1 MKNKIFKSIFLTV
14 TVSLTLFFAVIFGYM
29 YNHYSDRA
37 REDLEKKGE
46 YVSAGVEEYGVD
58 FLQTLDSG
66 TRVTYIANNGSV
78 IYDSMRDASE
88 LENHLEREEIRE
100 ALLTG
105 EGYSTRFSETFSE
118 STMYY
123 AVRLSDGTV
132 IRVST
137 SDWTAITMLTEVLGP
152 VLLVYIAVMLLAFLI
167 ASRMSQSIVKPINDI
182 DPEHPELLDA
192 YDELRPIIAKLSSQN
207 VKISRQMS
215 LLRQREREFNSI
227 TLNMSE
233 GMVVINSRAEVLSCN
248 RSAREVFDVKGPT
261 PKPVLALNSSPSF
274 REAIRAALAGSTG
287 YDSMRKG
294 ERFYSILATPV
305 LHDKAVDGA
314 VIVILDVTEKEAREA
329 LRREFTSNVSHE
341 LKTPLT
347 SISGF
352 AEIIKSGMADA
363 DDVRHFAEN
372 IHKESS
378 RLISLVG
385 DIIRLSQLDGGEI
398 PYDDEA
404 VDLYLVAEDVCER
417 LQSIAEKKNVS
428 LTLTGEAVSV
438 SGNSLIIE
446 EMLYN
451 LCDNGIKYNRD
462 GGYVKI
468 NVRREGGI
476 PVFSV
481 SDNGIGIPQDK
492 QERVFERFYRVD
504 KSHSRSIGGTGL
516 GLSIV
521 KHAAAYHKAEIT
533 LESEEGVGTTVS
545 VRFSHNTQ

>member
-100 ALLTG
+100 ALLVG

-182 DPEHPELLDA
+182 DPEHPESLDA

-248 RSAREVFDVKGPT
+248 KSAREVFDVKGPT
-261 PKPVLALNSSPSF
+261 PKPVLALNSSPGF

>member
-468 NVRREGGI
+468 SVRREGGI

>member
-58 FLQTLDSG
+58 FLQTLDNG

-100 ALLTG
+100 ALLVG

-152 VLLVYIAVMLLAFLI
+152 VLLVYSAVMLLAFLI

-182 DPEHPELLDA
+182 DPEHPESLDA

-451 LCDNGIKYNRD
+451 LCDNGIKYNRE